1 VVCELECS
9 LSQLSFC
16 RGVLLDVAP
25 ASPFIVPKG
34 RARGYNY
41 GKKVKGGK
49 NEREKQKGGLGRGR
63 LPPYPA
69 RAVYPIVQGH
79 NGRRAFDF
87 YPLVQRAVATL

>member
-1 VVCELECS
+1 VVCELECL

-41 GKKVKGGK
+41 GKKVKGEKTKEK
-49 NEREKQKGGLGRGR
+49 NKKVASGVAVFLLIRREQ
-63 LPPYPA
+63 
-69 RAVYPIVQGH
+69 
-79 NGRRAFDF
+79 F
-87 YPLVQRAVATL
+87 TL